1 MSLPTKA
8 SPLSLVVGALV
19 DLITVAAVPADP
31 EIKDSSAAYPGRS
44 CSSSD
49 NAAIT
54 VATSSSVE
62 DSLHWYC
69 CMDRGHWMYLRSAPN
84 NNRFHHIPLRRYR

>member
-1 MSLPTKA
+1 MPTKA

-44 CSSSD
+44 CKVSDRSCITEPISSAVLACVPVVEL
-49 NAAIT
+49 NGPT
-54 VATSSSVE
+54 VPWVLTK
-62 DSLHWYC
+62 
-69 CMDRGHWMYLRSAPN
+69 R
-84 NNRFHHIPLRRYR
+84 IQ